1 MRGQGRRGERGFTL
15 IEVIIVLAI
24 LSVILGMLAPF
35 AFQLFSSERSTATED
50 ELQAIYRAIV
60 GDPGNGFFG
69 YVGDVGKYPASL
81 RDLMVQPTDP
91 ATGNKLEGWKG
102 PYLQNPRMET
112 DVILDPFGRPF
123 EYLLKAVADGVGNQ
137 FAIISRG
144 ADGVS
149 TNTATNPNIADG
161 YVDPVPTD
169 PAYAAAAQNTD
180 NVLFPRA
187 VNATALDKIVSGD
200 VALNILNF
208 DANPKVNA
216 FVPACPQLFNVT
228 ATSVVRGTE
237 EENLTYAQGVTFDL
251 FQGQYRI
258 KVSPQPLTPGG
269 TQTTVSWT
277 ETATVLP
284 ASTLTRTLN
293 LTGLDSSAT
302 QQFILTVK
310 NSFTNTEVEIFEFTD
325 ELSGAALTS
334 TSYNQ
339 GSLKAG
345 VTQKYVVHGCAQVYI
360 RNKTGSTVLD
370 QLVMP
375 YGDFTRIVGANPA
388 TLTVENRVEKKLKVF
403 RYNVLI
409 GTVPRGDVH
418 DDEGQKHPHIKTRT
432 FKDLTIG
439 DVIYIY
445 SVKGQVSTLLTPG
458 GLTLSA
464 PSTTVTL
471 Q

>member
-1 MRGQGRRGERGFTL
+1 MAGKGRMGERGFTL

-24 LSVILGMLAPF
+24 LSVILGMLAPM

-60 GDPGNGFFG
+60 GNPGKGFFG

-81 RDLMVQPTDP
+81 MDLMVQPKDS
-91 ATGNKLEGWKG
+91 AGNNLPGWKG
-102 PYLQNPRMET
+102 PYLQNPRSET
-112 DVILDPFGRPF
+112 GKILDPFGRPF
-123 EYLLKAVADGVGNQ
+123 EYLLKTVADGVGNQ
-137 FAIISRG
+137 LAIISRG

-149 TNTATNPNIADG
+149 TNTAENPNIAENPSFG
-161 YVDPVPTD
+161 VSPTD
-169 PAYAAAAQNTD
+169 SSYTAPQNPQNAD
-180 NVLFPRA
+180 NAVYPRP
-187 VNATALDKIVSGD
+187 VNSTALDKIVSGD

-216 FVPACPQLFNVT
+216 FVPACPQLFNIT
-228 ATSVVRGTE
+228 ATSIARNTE
-237 EENLTYAQGVTFDL
+237 EENLTYSQGVTFDL
-251 FQGQYRI
+251 VQGQYGI
-258 KVSPQPLTPGG
+258 KVSPQPLTPGT

-302 QQFILTVK
+302 QQFVLTVK

-334 TSYNQ
+334 TNYNQ

-360 RNKTGSTVLD
+360 RNKIGSTVLD
-370 QLVMP
+370 QFVMP
-375 YGDFTRIVGANPA
+375 YGDSSRVIGANPA
-388 TLTVENRVEKKLKVF
+388 TLTVINMAEKKLRVF

-409 GTVPRGDVH
+409 GAVPRGDVH
-418 DDEGQKHPHIKTRT
+418 DDEGEKHPHIKTRT

-445 SVKGQVSTLLTPG
+445 SVKGQVSTLLTTV
-458 GLTLSA
+458 TLSQA
-464 PSTTVTL
+464 STTVTL